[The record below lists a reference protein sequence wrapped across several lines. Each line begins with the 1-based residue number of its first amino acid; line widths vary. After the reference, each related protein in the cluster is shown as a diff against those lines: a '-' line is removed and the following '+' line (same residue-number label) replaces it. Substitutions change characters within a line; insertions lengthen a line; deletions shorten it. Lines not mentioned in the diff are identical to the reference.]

1 MGHKKWTNSKIA
13 GGNVQ
18 PEGSKTRFSDH
29 GSHLKPSDSIA
40 KDVGLEQEDWIANVD
55 KGTTI
60 MPRGSRSRFSMAGTY
75 LHTAAPKNR
84 TPGPKVK
91 ILTRELHMKGFL
103 YVCFWRCGG
112 DK

>member
-1 MGHKKWTNSKIA
+1 MCLCITNIQVGHKKWTDSKIA

-18 PEGSKTRFSDH
+18 PEGTKTRFSDH
-29 GSHLKPSDSIA
+29 GSHLKKSLSTTE
-40 KDVGLEQEDWIANVD
+40 DVGLEQEDWIANVD

-84 TPGPKVK
+84 TPGPKVQ
-91 ILTRELHMKGFL
+91 IQ
-103 YVCFWRCGG
+103 
-112 DK
+112 